1 MGNKQ
6 QKFEYNSE
14 EVVYDESKD
23 LSENFDKDQFFKNQ
37 YSSPIFNN
45 NFENGFKDG
54 IKYAL
59 EFMDKSYNMES
70 KEDGYEPSPPG
81 FDIESL
87 HSTQDSMGNM
97 SVNASIGSMHERID
111 DLSQDSFGQ
120 RDELLGIEDGGR
132 PLSPPLQTESPIA
145 QQLETLE
152 QIVADAAVESEIQ
165 ADTVAQPISQ
175 AIVDTV
181 KEVEAEA
188 DREAEK
194 LAIKLQKATVSRKR
208 KDRKILSAPRR
219 SRASERQQAVKENK
233 ARKDFADQSNMRIM
247 NRARLLK
254 KLLRGPRKD
263 EKTEDEQF
271 ILKIAVFLNKFLGD
285 LTSIRDRR
293 PGGGYFGQA
302 GYSST
307 PVEWSDD
314 YDEIAK
320 YQNMILQL
328 DDNSNTVEGIDFDE
342 NFINYIHGAAMMNP
356 PNMGDRE
363 FNELINVLETIFSVL
378 DSFFDHLDSMP
389 KRKFS
394 AVAAAPPTLTYSPPS
409 SQESDTGGGGGPS
422 EGTGEADAT
431 MESQS
436 SFGDPFAELDELLM
450 DIE

>member
-6 QKFEYNSE
+6 QKFKYNSE
-14 EVVYDESKD
+14 EVVYDESK
-23 LSENFDKDQFFKNQ
+23 SSTENFDKDEYFKNQ
-37 YSSPIFNN
+37 YSSPVFNN
-45 NFENGFKDG
+45 NFDNGFKDG

-59 EFMDKSYNMES
+59 KFLDKSYNMDES
-70 KEDGYEPSPPG
+70 TPPG
-81 FDIESL
+81 FDVEDL
-87 HSTQDSMGNM
+87 NSTQDSIGDM
-97 SVNASIGSMHERID
+97 SVNASIGSMPGDLE
-111 DLSQDSFGQ
+111 DLSQDYDGQ
-120 RDELLGIEDGGR
+120 RDEILGIEDPGR
-132 PLSPPLQTESPIA
+132 ALSPPIQP
-145 QQLETLE
+145 LEEEEVLE
-152 QIVADAAVESEIQ
+152 AVVQ
-165 ADTVAQPISQ
+165 
-175 AIVDTV
+175 
-181 KEVEAEA
+181 VEAEA
-188 DREAEK
+188 DQEAQEIAQPVVEAVADVVEEAEAEADAEAEA
-194 LAIKLQKATVSRKR
+194 LAESLAKTTVSKQTKK
-208 KDRKILSAPRR
+208 KDRKILAAPRR

-254 KLLRGPRKD
+254 KLLSGPRKD
-263 EKTEDEQF
+263 EKTEDEKF

-302 GYSST
+302 GHSST
-307 PVEWSDD
+307 PAEWSDD

-342 NFINYIHGAAMMNP
+342 NFINYIHAAAIMNP

-378 DSFFDHLDSMP
+378 DSFFDNLDSMP
-389 KRKFS
+389 KRKIA

-436 SFGDPFAELDELLM
+436 SYGDPFAELDELLM